1 MGMKKFSVSEK
12 QYDGDLRLIALTCD
26 MADTLR
32 KARKSK
38 LLQ

>member
-1 MGMKKFSVSEK
+1 
-12 QYDGDLRLIALTCD
+12 

-38 LLQ
+38 LLQWGEKYLILIFFMLLLEK